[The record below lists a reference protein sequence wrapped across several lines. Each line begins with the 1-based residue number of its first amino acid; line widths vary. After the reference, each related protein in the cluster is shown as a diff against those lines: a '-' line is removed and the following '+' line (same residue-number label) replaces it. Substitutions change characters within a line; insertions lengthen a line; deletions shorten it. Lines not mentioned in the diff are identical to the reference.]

1 MITRVLMINR
11 QLAFAVAI
19 KQALE
24 RTGAFEVH
32 PFTTSDA
39 AIEYLQGR
47 TQDIALVD
55 FTIPNSDGTLVV
67 GQLRAVQPGI
77 PVIGTPR
84 QPDSVTGFLG
94 LQASVNTPFSARD
107 IIPVIN
113 GIIEKTGRASQSDPR
128 GKSGTLGR
136 SSTTLADPDFPPQAP
151 PSTRPM
157 KTRAPDLPEYTSLDN
172 VLANMA
178 SRGQNEPEPRAE
190 QFVEFV
196 LKDTG
201 TPPAEP
207 PNTAFARLAAEE
219 PPPPTFEESGTVHD
233 LVTGVSDASFRNVL
247 SLLRG
252 EEVVEEEPVESY
264 SDQELREAFSNYYD
278 DVAIQRAQEKRPPE
292 EGFNIDALLA
302 SINVT
307 PPRDTRSKPP
317 SQRFVF
323 DDSQIIVPPEPALE
337 DEPGSNTARI
347 VLERALDESTP
358 IDTFSIDDLLTSIE
372 RQLPPN
378 RPKVKPLPSWVQE
391 SEQRSQDDERYV
403 KEPEFLPPTLPEE
416 IPQYDF
422 DFAEQPTLPSLG
434 QQVEENADSLATEW
448 LEPTGHYFP
457 DAPWL
462 ADQVPADVNVPPL
475 TVPEFEPPMVEE
487 DTQSY
492 TRPLEPVTD
501 AAPPP
506 PTVPELP
513 PSLPEFEP
521 APEPDAF
528 VAPSFEDPRLAQLAL
543 ALTQIS
549 LELTAEASILAR
561 DGEIVAYAGLMER
574 EDIEELR
581 QTIAD
586 DWEAQ
591 PKEARIRFVNLAG
604 SGKEYMLY
612 SRLTEDNLTLS
623 LIFAGTT
630 PLRDIRRQGKRIVE
644 ALQAVPEPESEAAPP
659 EPLTPEELAMIAP
672 NVKIETGAL
681 APYAYVWVIR
691 DPNIT
696 LNSAVARAI
705 VSGMNVQL
713 REKAWDIQDLRA
725 REDYVYVLANVP
737 GETPPYE
744 LIRDLK
750 RRSAEIAHAQN
761 PALNRDT
768 LWADSYLVVT
778 PGRQLD
784 EDEIQQFIN
793 FERM

>member
-39 AIEYLQGR
+39 AIEYLQGH

-55 FTIPNSDGTLVV
+55 FTIPNSDGNLIV

-84 QPDSVTGFLG
+84 QPEAVTGFLG

-107 IIPVIN
+107 IIAIIN
-113 GIIEKTGRASQSDPR
+113 SIIEKTGHASQDS
-128 GKSGTLGR
+128 KAR
-136 SSTTLADPDFPPQAP
+136 SSTTIADFPPQQP
-151 PSTRPM
+151 PQTRPM
-157 KTRAPDLPEYTSLDN
+157 KNRAPDLPEYTSLED
-172 VLANMA
+172 VLASMA
-178 SRGQNEPEPRAE
+178 AREPDEPAPRGE

-196 LKDTG
+196 LKDT
-201 TPPAEP
+201 TEP
-207 PNTAFARLAAEE
+207 PSTAFARLAAEE

-233 LVTGVSDASFRNVL
+233 LVSGVSDASFRNVL

-252 EEVVEEEPVESY
+252 EEVIEEEQPTY
-264 SDQELREAFSNYYD
+264 SDQDLREAFANYYD
-278 DVAIQRAQEKRPPE
+278 DVAMERGQQKPPLE
-292 EGFNIDALLA
+292 ADFDIDGLLE

-307 PPRDTRSKPP
+307 PPTKPP

-323 DDSQIIVPPEPALE
+323 DDSQIIVPPEPALD

-358 IDTFSIDDLLTSIE
+358 IDSFSIEDLLTSIE
-372 RQLPPN
+372 EQLPPN

-391 SEQRSQDDERYV
+391 SEQQDDDRYI
-403 KEPEFLPPTLPEE
+403 KEPDFLPPTLPEE
-416 IPQYDF
+416 IPQYDV

-434 QQVEENADSLATEW
+434 QHIEQDADSLATEW
-448 LEPTGHYFP
+448 LEPTGHYYP

-462 ADQVPADVNVPPL
+462 ADQP
-475 TVPEFEPPMVEE
+475 EPPVVEE
-487 DTQSY
+487 DTQGF
-492 TRPLEPVTD
+492 TRQFEPVTED
-501 AAPPP
+501 APPP
-506 PTVPELP
+506 PP
-513 PSLPEFEP
+513 PSLPEFEAPP
-521 APEPDAF
+521 AETDAY

-561 DGEIVAYAGLMER
+561 DGEIVAYAGRMER

-612 SRLTEDNLTLS
+612 SRLTEANLTLS

-644 ALQAVPEPESEAAPP
+644 ALQAVPEPEGEPAPP
-659 EPLTPEELAMIAP
+659 EPLTPEELSMIAP
-672 NVKIETGAL
+672 NAKVEPSTL
-681 APYAYVWVIR
+681 TPYAYVWVIR
-691 DPNIT
+691 DPNMT
-696 LNSAVARAI
+696 LDSTVTRAI
-705 VSGMNVQL
+705 VAGMNVQL
-713 REKAWDIQDLRA
+713 REKAWDIQDLQA
-725 REDYVYVLANVP
+725 REDYIYLLANVP

-750 RRSAEIAHAQN
+750 RRSADIAHAQN
-761 PALNRDT
+761 PSLSQDR

-778 PGRQLD
+778 PGRPLD
-784 EDEIQQFIN
+784 QDEIQQFIN

>member
-32 PFTTSDA
+32 PFTTADA

-55 FTIPNSDGTLVV
+55 FTIPNADGNLIV

-84 QPDSVTGFLG
+84 QPDAVTGFLS
-94 LQASVNTPFSARD
+94 LSASVNTPFSARD
-107 IIPVIN
+107 IIPIIN
-113 GIIEKTGRASQSDPR
+113 SIIEQTGRASQSDTRPR
-128 GKSGTLGR
+128 TGGIGR
-136 SSTTLADPDFPPQAP
+136 TSQTLADPDFPPQTP
-151 PSTRPM
+151 QTRPM
-157 KTRAPDLPEYTSLDN
+157 KERAPDLPEYTSLEN
-172 VLANMA
+172 VLASMA
-178 SRGQNEPEPRAE
+178 QRPQGEPEARGE
-190 QFVEFV
+190 QYVEFV
-196 LKDTG
+196 LKDT
-201 TPPAEP
+201 PPAAEP
-207 PNTAFARLAAEE
+207 QNPSFARLAAEE

-233 LVTGVSDASFRNVL
+233 LVSGVTDASFRNVL

-252 EEVVEEEPVESY
+252 EEVVEEPIESY
-264 SDQELREAFSNYYD
+264 TDQDLREAFSNYYD
-278 DVAIQRAQEKRPPE
+278 DMAVERAQQKPPPE
-292 EGFNIDALLA
+292 EGFSIDSLLA

-307 PPRDTRSKPP
+307 PPRDTRTKPP

-358 IDTFSIDDLLTSIE
+358 IDTFSIEDLLTSIE
-372 RQLPPN
+372 RQLPPD
-378 RPKVKPLPSWVQE
+378 RPKVKPLPSWIQE
-391 SEQRSQDDERYV
+391 SEQRSQDEERYV
-403 KEPEFLPPTLPEE
+403 KEPDFLPPTLPEE

-434 QQVEENADSLATEW
+434 QRIEQDASSLATEW
-448 LEPTGHYFP
+448 LEPTDRYFP

-462 ADQVPADVNVPPL
+462 AEQAQPAEQAPL
-475 TVPEFEPPMVEE
+475 TMADFEPPVVEE

-492 TRPLEPVTD
+492 TRPLEPVADVTPVSAD
-501 AAPPP
+501 VTEPAPPP
-506 PTVPELP
+506 T
-513 PSLPEFEP
+513 LPEFETTSP
-521 APEPDAF
+521 APEAF
-528 VAPSFEDPRLAQLAL
+528 VAPTFDDPRLAQLAL

-561 DGEIVAYAGLMER
+561 DGEIVAYAGRMER

-591 PKEARIRFVNLAG
+591 PKEARIRFVNLVG
-604 SGKEYMLY
+604 SGKEFMLY
-612 SRLTEDNLTLS
+612 SRLTDDNLTLS

-644 ALQAVPEPESEAAPP
+644 ALQAVPEAEPQP

-672 NVKIETGAL
+672 NIKTDTSAL
-681 APYAYVWVIR
+681 TPYAYVWVTR
-691 DPNIT
+691 DPNQT
-696 LNSAVARAI
+696 LDTRIARAI

-713 REKAWDIQDLRA
+713 REKAWDIQELQA
-725 REDYVYVLANVP
+725 RDDYIYLLANIP

-750 RRSAEIAHAQN
+750 RRSADIAHAQN
-761 PALNRDT
+761 PSLNRDT
-768 LWADSYLVVT
+768 LWADGYLVVT
-778 PGRQLD
+778 PGRKLD